1 MKRRAALLW
10 ALVIL
15 VLLPAGARAV
25 QVPAGPGPVWVIE
38 LADTVNPAAAQFLA
52 QGLKQ
57 AAQAEAACVVIR
69 LDTPGGLA
77 QSMRRM
83 VKDILACPVPVVVYV
98 APAGARAASAG
109 AFLLLA
115 APLAAMAPAT
125 NLGAAHPVGAGG
137 QDIEGDMAGK
147 IVADLT
153 ALARSL
159 AKRRGRDPDLA
170 ARMVTQSLSL
180 DAAAARDKGLVDI
193 LAPNLGELLR
203 ALQDRVVEAGGK
215 KRRID
220 TRGRALHFYK
230 PGARMR
236 LLSFLADPNLAYI
249 LMMIGMAGLFFELSN
264 PGAIFPG
271 VVGGISLVLALFA
284 MSTLP
289 VSYTGLALLG
299 LALVFF
305 IAEIKVVSHGL
316 LSLAGAVS
324 LILGS
329 FMLFDSEDELLRVS
343 LWVILPTAGGVLAFF
358 LGVTWLAL
366 GAQLKRP
373 STGQEGL
380 VGQKAVVVDQGR
392 VRIMGELW
400 RAQSQVPLS
409 PGQEVEVTAVEGL
422 LLTVRPLPP
431 EGERR
436 N

>member
-1 MKRRAALLW
+1 MRRRWLLLALLF
-10 ALVIL
+10 IL
-15 VLLPAGARAV
+15 AAVAARAGRPPAGK
-25 QVPAGPGPVWVIE
+25 GPIWIIE
-38 LADTVNPAAAQFLA
+38 LAGSVNPGSAQFLA
-52 QGLKQ
+52 RGLAG
-57 AAQAEAACVVIR
+57 AAQADAACVIIR

-115 APLAAMAPAT
+115 APVTAMAPAT

-137 QDIEGDMAGK
+137 QDIKGDMAGK
-147 IVADLT
+147 IMADLT

-159 AKRRGRDPDLA
+159 AKRRNRDPELA

-193 LAPNLGELLR
+193 LAPDLGALIK
-203 ALQDRVVEAGGK
+203 ALQGRVVETGAG

-220 TRGRALHFYK
+220 TQGRALHFQQ
-230 PGARMR
+230 PGLRMR

-305 IAEIKVVSHGL
+305 IAEIKVASHGL

-324 LILGS
+324 LVLGS
-329 FMLFDSEDELLRVS
+329 LMLFDSEDELLRVS
-343 LWVILPTAGGVLAFF
+343 LWVILPTVAGVLAFF

-366 GAQLKRP
+366 RAQLKRP

-380 VGQKAVVVDQGR
+380 VGQRGLVVDPGR
-392 VRIMGELW
+392 VRVVGELW
-400 RAQSQVPLS
+400 RAEGEAPLE
-409 PGQEVEVTAVEGL
+409 PGQEVVVTAVEGL
-422 LLTVRPLPP
+422 TLRVRPLRPREP
-431 EGERR
+431 G
-436 N
+436 